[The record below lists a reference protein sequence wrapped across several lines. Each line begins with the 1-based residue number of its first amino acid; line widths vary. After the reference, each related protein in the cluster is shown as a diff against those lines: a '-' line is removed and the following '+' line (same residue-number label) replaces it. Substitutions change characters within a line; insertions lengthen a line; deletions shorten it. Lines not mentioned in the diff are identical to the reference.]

1 MTMTDDVMALYKEAN
16 KDVVD
21 IIEKYNL
28 ASRNKKRGVVYKRYY
43 LYHLLARKRYLT
55 LNVTGKFFERDHT
68 TVLHGINLHDH
79 WWRVQDK
86 SYLSEVNSIHEMLTK
101 HKIDDDLYGLEI
113 QNLGEEQTKVT
124 ITGSFD
130 WRILEKLPERI
141 SKEELIKIFKRHGEN
156 ERNLHSDNE

>member
-1 MTMTDDVMALYKEAN
+1 MRDDVMALYKEAN

-28 ASRNKKRGVVYKRYY
+28 ASRNKKRGIVYKRYY
-43 LYHLLARKRYLT
+43 LYHLLTRKRYLT
-55 LNVTGKFFERDHT
+55 LDITGKFFGRDHT
-68 TVLHGINLHDH
+68 TVLHGVNLHEH
-79 WWRVQDK
+79 WWKVKDR
-86 SYLSEVNSIHEMLTK
+86 SYLSEVNCIHEIFTNEV
-101 HKIDDDLYGLEI
+101 IDDGMYGLEV

-130 WRILEKLPERI
+130 WRTLEKLPERL

-156 ERNLHSDNE
+156 ERNLHSNNE